1 MIIEVVAVGTELLLG
16 QIVNSN
22 AAFLGRQFAE
32 NGFDS
37 HYQVVVGD
45 NFDRMVETIRTAID
59 RSDAVVITGGIGP
72 TQDDVTREAIAVATG
87 REMVRDADY
96 AQALR
101 DRWETLGRVMPE
113 NNLRQADRPV
123 GAEQLPNPAGSAPGI
138 ALEHDGTWI
147 FALPGVPAE
156 MHLLIRD
163 HVLPRLRV
171 AAGETGVVKSRII
184 RTWGRSESQVAEM
197 LDDLFMATT
206 NPSVAFLASAGEI
219 KVRVTAKAESDAEAD
234 ALIAPVEA
242 AVRDR
247 LGSSVFGADDE
258 TIHLVVQR
266 LLERKGWT
274 IATAESATAG
284 LVTAALTQTP
294 GASKVVVGGIT
305 AYSAEAKTSLL
316 GVSAELLAAE
326 GVVSEAAALAMAE
339 GARARFG
346 ADVGVAVTGEAGP
359 DPAEQPVGTM
369 VIAVVTPDGMG
380 SRTMRLPGDRERI
393 RTYTTTAALQLV
405 RLAVSGQWWAP

>member
-1 MIIEVVAVGTELLLG
+1 MIVEVVAVGTELLLG

-45 NFDRMVETIRTAID
+45 NFGRMVETIRTAID

-72 TQDDVTREAIAVATG
+72 TQDDVTREAIAAATG
-87 REMVRDADY
+87 REVVRDADY
-96 AQALR
+96 VQALR

-138 ALEHDGTWI
+138 ALKHDGTWI
-147 FALPGVPAE
+147 FAVPGVPAE
-156 MHLLIRD
+156 MQLLIRD
-163 HVLPRLRV
+163 HVLPRLRA
-171 AAGETGVVKSRII
+171 AAGETGVVKSRVI
-184 RTWGRSESQVAEM
+184 RTWGRGESQVAEM

-219 KVRVTAKAESDAEAD
+219 KVRVTAKADGEADAD

-247 LGSSVFGADDE
+247 LGSSVFGVDDE
-258 TIHLVVQR
+258 TIYLVVQQ
-266 LLERKGWT
+266 LLENKGWT
-274 IATAESATAG
+274 IATAESATGG
-284 LVTAALTQTP
+284 LVSAALTQTP
-294 GASKVVVGGIT
+294 GASKVVVGGIA
-305 AYSAEAKTSLL
+305 AYSADAKIDLL
-316 GVSAELLAAE
+316 GVPAELLASE
-326 GVVSEAAALAMAE
+326 GVVSESTALAMAE

-346 ADVGVAVTGEAGP
+346 ADVGVAITGEAGP

-369 VIAVVTPDGMG
+369 VIAVVTPEGMG
-380 SRTMRLPGDRERI
+380 SRTLRLPGDRERI

>member
-1 MIIEVVAVGTELLLG
+1 MIVEVVAVGTELLLG

-45 NFDRMVETIRTAID
+45 NFDRMVETIRTALA

-87 REMVRDADY
+87 REMVRDAEY

-101 DRWETLGRVMPE
+101 DRWESLGRVMPE
-113 NNLRQADRPV
+113 NNLRQADRPA
-123 GAEQLPNPAGSAPGI
+123 GAEALANPAGSAPGV
-138 ALEHDGTWI
+138 ALKHEGTWI
-147 FALPGVPAE
+147 FAVPGVPAE
-156 MHLLIRD
+156 MQLLIRD
-163 HVLPRLRV
+163 HVLPRLRS
-171 AAGETGVVKSRII
+171 AAGDTGVLTSRVI

-197 LDDLFMATT
+197 LDDLFEATI

-219 KVRVTAKAESDAEAD
+219 KVRVTAKGETEAAAES
-234 ALIAPVEA
+234 LIAPVEA
-242 AVRDR
+242 AVRER
-247 LGSSVFGADDE
+247 LGSSVFGVDDE
-258 TIHLVVQR
+258 TIYAVVQK
-266 LLERKGWT
+266 LLEDKGWT

-284 LVTAALTQTP
+284 LVSAALTQTP
-294 GASKVVVGGIT
+294 GASKVVAGGIT
-305 AYSAEAKTSLL
+305 AYSPEAKTRLL
-316 GVSAELLAAE
+316 GVPADMLATE
-326 GVVSEAAALAMAE
+326 GVVSEATALAMAE
-339 GARARFG
+339 GARERFG

-359 DPAEQPVGTM
+359 DPAEQEVGTM
-369 VIAVVTPDGMG
+369 VIAVVTPEGVG
-380 SRTMRLPGDRERI
+380 ARTMRLPGDRERI

-405 RLAVSGQWWAP
+405 RLAVSGQWWGP

>member
-96 AQALR
+96 VQALR

>member
-1 MIIEVVAVGTELLLG
+1 MIVEVVAVGTELLLG

-72 TQDDVTREAIAVATG
+72 TQDDVTREAIAAATG

-101 DRWETLGRVMPE
+101 DRWATLGRVMPE
-113 NNLRQADRPV
+113 NNLQQADRPE

-138 ALEHDGTWI
+138 ALEHEGTWV
-147 FALPGVPAE
+147 FAVPGVPAE
-156 MHLLIRD
+156 MELLMRD
-163 HVLPRLRV
+163 HVLPRLR
-171 AAGETGVVKSRII
+171 ASAGETGVLVSRII

-197 LDDLFMATT
+197 LDDLFQATT

-219 KVRVTAKAESDAEAD
+219 KVRVTAKADSEAEAD

-247 LGSSVFGADDE
+247 LGSSVFGVDDE
-258 TIHLVVQR
+258 TIYLVVQR
-266 LLERKGWT
+266 LLENKGWT
-274 IATAESATAG
+274 IATAESATGG
-284 LVTAALTQTP
+284 LVSAALTQTP
-294 GASKVVVGGIT
+294 GASKVVAGGVT
-305 AYSAEAKTSLL
+305 AYSAEAKIDLL
-316 GVSAELLAAE
+316 GVSAELFAAD
-326 GVVSEAAALAMAE
+326 GVVSEPTALAMAE

-346 ADVGVAVTGEAGP
+346 SDVGVAVTGEAGP
-359 DPAEQPVGTM
+359 DPAEKPVGTM
-369 VIAVVTPDGMG
+369 VIAVVTPEGTG
-380 SRTMRLPGDRERI
+380 SRTLRLPGDRERI

>member
-1 MIIEVVAVGTELLLG
+1 MIVEVVAVGTELLLG

-45 NFDRMVETIRTAID
+45 NFDRMVETIRTAIG

-72 TQDDVTREAIAVATG
+72 TQDDVTREAIAAATG
-87 REMVRDADY
+87 REMVRDANY

-113 NNLRQADRPV
+113 NNLQQADRPE

-138 ALEHDGTWI
+138 ALKHEGTWV
-147 FALPGVPAE
+147 FAVPGVPAE
-156 MHLLIRD
+156 MELLIRD
-163 HVLPRLRV
+163 HVLPRLRA
-171 AAGETGVVKSRII
+171 AAGETGVLVSRIM

-197 LDDLFMATT
+197 LDDLFQATT

-219 KVRVTAKAESDAEAD
+219 KVRVTAKADNEAEAD

-247 LGSSVFGADDE
+247 LGSSVFGVDDE
-258 TIHLVVQR
+258 TIYLVVQR
-266 LLERKGWT
+266 LLENKGWT
-274 IATAESATAG
+274 IATAESATGG
-284 LVTAALTQTP
+284 LVSAALTQTP
-294 GASKVVVGGIT
+294 GASKVVAGGVT
-305 AYSAEAKTSLL
+305 AYSAEAKIDLL
-316 GVSAELLAAE
+316 GVSAELFAAA
-326 GVVSEAAALAMAE
+326 GVVSEPTALAMAE

-346 ADVGVAVTGEAGP
+346 SDVGVAVTGEAGP
-359 DPAEQPVGTM
+359 DPAEKPVGTM
-369 VIAVVTPDGMG
+369 VIAVVTPEGTG
-380 SRTMRLPGDRERI
+380 SRTLRLPGDRERI

>member
-1 MIIEVVAVGTELLLG
+1 
-16 QIVNSN
+16 
-22 AAFLGRQFAE
+22 
-32 NGFDS
+32 
-37 HYQVVVGD
+37 
-45 NFDRMVETIRTAID
+45 VETIRTAID

>member
-1 MIIEVVAVGTELLLG
+1 MIVEVVAVGTELLLG

-72 TQDDVTREAIAVATG
+72 TQDDVTREAIAAATG
-87 REMVRDADY
+87 RDIVRDADY
-96 AQALR
+96 VQALR
-101 DRWETLGRVMPE
+101 NRWETLGRVMPE

-147 FALPGVPAE
+147 FAVPGVPAE

-163 HVLPRLRV
+163 HVLPRLRA
-171 AAGETGVVKSRII
+171 AAGETGVLKSRLI

-206 NPSVAFLASAGEI
+206 NPSIAFLASAGEI
-219 KVRVTAKAESDAEAD
+219 KVRVTAKADSDADAD

-247 LGSSVFGADDE
+247 LGSSVFGVDDE
-258 TIHLVVQR
+258 TIYLVVQR
-266 LLERKGWT
+266 LLENKGWT

-284 LVTAALTQTP
+284 LVSAALTQTP
-294 GASKVVVGGIT
+294 GASKVVVGGIA
-305 AYSAEAKTSLL
+305 AYSAEAKVDLL
-316 GVSAELLAAE
+316 GVSAELLASE
-326 GVVSEAAALAMAE
+326 GVVSEPAALAMAE

-346 ADVGVAVTGEAGP
+346 ADVGVAITGEAGP
-359 DPAEQPVGTM
+359 DPEEQPVGTM
-369 VIAVVTPDGMG
+369 VIAVVTPEGMG
-380 SRTMRLPGDRERI
+380 SRTLRLPGDRERI